1 MRKINLKKKS
11 VFIVAEIG
19 VNHEGDIKKAEEMIK
34 LAKEAGVDAVKFQTF
49 KAEKY
54 ISVNQTDRFNRVK
67 KFELS
72 YKYFSY
78 LAIFAKKMYILFFN
92 SSSF

>member
-1 MRKINLKKKS
+1 
-11 VFIVAEIG
+11 
-19 VNHEGDIKKAEEMIK
+19 MIK

-72 YKYFSY
+72 YKDFSY
-78 LAIFAKKMYILFFN
+78 LANIAKKNEYILFQLLFILKI
-92 SSSF
+92 